1 MERKKHLMTTTI
13 DRKPHVVGIGG
24 TMREG
29 STSLLALEEALRAA
43 EEAGATTELLD
54 LRELD
59 LPLYEP
65 GKPLEGCGENVKDVV
80 EAMRGADA
88 LLWSTA
94 AYHGTLAGVTK
105 NALDFAQCL
114 ARDERPYLQDRVVG
128 LISTAGGGMA
138 AVNAIGAMVD
148 AVHPLRGVVAP
159 LSVPVTQSWKA
170 FDEEGNIRDEG
181 VARRLES
188 LGRIV
193 VEMAAKLGSGAG
205 EHEER
210 TLQNIA

>member
-1 MERKKHLMTTTI
+1 MTTI
-13 DRKPHVVGIGG
+13 DRKLHVVGIGG
-24 TMREG
+24 TLREG
-29 STSLLALEEALRAA
+29 STGLLALEEALRAA

-65 GKPLEGCGENVKDVV
+65 GKPLEEYGENVQNLV

-105 NALDFAQCL
+105 NALDFAQVL
-114 ARDERPYLQDRVVG
+114 ARDERPYLEDRVVG
-128 LISTAGGGMA
+128 LIATAGGGMGA
-138 AVNAIGAMVD
+138 INAINAMINV
-148 AVHPLRGVVAP
+148 VHALRGVAAP

-170 FDEEGNIRDEG
+170 FDEEGNVRDEG
-181 VARRLES
+181 VAGRLES
-188 LGRIV
+188 LGGLV
-193 VEMAAKLGSGAG
+193 VEMAAKLRSGV
-205 EHEER
+205 EER

>member
-1 MERKKHLMTTTI
+1 MTSI
-13 DRKPHVVGIGG
+13 DRKLHVVGIGS
-24 TMREG
+24 TLRKG

-65 GKPLEGCGENVKDVV
+65 GKPIEGYGENVKKLV

-94 AYHGTLAGVTK
+94 AYHGTLTGVTK
-105 NALDFAQCL
+105 NALDFVQFL

-128 LISTAGGGMA
+128 LISTAGGGTA
-138 AVNAIGAMVD
+138 AVNAIGAMVNV
-148 AVHPLRGVVAP
+148 VHA
-159 LSVPVTQSWKA
+159 
-170 FDEEGNIRDEG
+170 
-181 VARRLES
+181 
-188 LGRIV
+188 
-193 VEMAAKLGSGAG
+193 
-205 EHEER
+205 
-210 TLQNIA
+210 

>member
-1 MERKKHLMTTTI
+1 
-13 DRKPHVVGIGG
+13 
-24 TMREG
+24 
-29 STSLLALEEALRAA
+29 
-43 EEAGATTELLD
+43 
-54 LRELD
+54 
-59 LPLYEP
+59 
-65 GKPLEGCGENVKDVV
+65 
-80 EAMRGADA
+80 MRGADA
-88 LLWSTA
+88 LLLSTA

-105 NALDFAQCL
+105 NALDFAQFL

-138 AVNAIGAMVD
+138 AVNAIGAMVN
-148 AVHPLRGVVAP
+148 AVHALRGVAAP

-170 FDEEGNIRDEG
+170 FDEEGIIRDEG

-188 LGRIV
+188 LGWIV
-193 VEMAAKLGSGAG
+193 VEMATKLGSGAG

>member
-1 MERKKHLMTTTI
+1 MTTV
-13 DRKPHVVGIGG
+13 DRELRVVGIGG
-24 TMREG
+24 TLRKG

-65 GKPLEGCGENVKDVV
+65 GKPIEGYGENVKKLV
-80 EAMRGADA
+80 EAMRGADV

-94 AYHGTLAGVTK
+94 AYHGTLTGVTK
-105 NALDFAQCL
+105 NALDFAQFL

-128 LISTAGGGMA
+128 LIATAGGGMA
-138 AVNAIGAMVD
+138 AVNAIGAMVN
-148 AVHPLRGVVAP
+148 AVHALRGVAAP

-181 VARRLES
+181 VARQLES
-188 LGRIV
+188 LGRLV
-193 VEMAAKLGSGAG
+193 VELAAKLGSGTG
-205 EHEER
+205 GHEEL

>member
-1 MERKKHLMTTTI
+1 MTTTI
-13 DRKPHVVGIGG
+13 DRKLHVVGIGG
-24 TMREG
+24 TLREG

-65 GKPLEGCGENVKDVV
+65 GKPLEGGGENVKEVV

-105 NALDFAQCL
+105 NALDFAQFL

-148 AVHPLRGVVAP
+148 AVHALRGVVAP

>member
-1 MERKKHLMTTTI
+1 MTTI
-13 DRKPHVVGIGG
+13 DRKLHVIGIGG
-24 TMREG
+24 TLREG
-29 STSLLALEEALRAA
+29 STGLLALEEALRAA

-65 GKPLEGCGENVKDVV
+65 SKPLEEYGENVQNLV

-105 NALDFAQCL
+105 NALDFAQYL
-114 ARDERPYLQDRVVG
+114 ARDERPYLEDRVVG
-128 LISTAGGGMA
+128 LIATAGGGMA
-138 AVNAIGAMVD
+138 AVNAINAMVN
-148 AVHPLRGVVAP
+148 AIHALRGVAAP

-181 VARRLES
+181 VTGRLES
-188 LGRIV
+188 LGGLV
-193 VEMAAKLGSGAG
+193 VEMAAKLGSGV
-205 EHEER
+205 EER

>member
-1 MERKKHLMTTTI
+1 MTTI
-13 DRKPHVVGIGG
+13 DRKLHVVGIGS
-24 TMREG
+24 TLREG
-29 STSLLALEEALRAA
+29 STGLLALEEALRAA

-65 GKPLEGCGENVKDVV
+65 GKPLEEYGENVQNLV

-94 AYHGTLAGVTK
+94 AYHGTFAGVTK
-105 NALDFAQCL
+105 NALDFAQFL
-114 ARDERPYLQDRVVG
+114 ARDERPYLEDRVVG
-128 LISTAGGGMA
+128 LIATAGGGMGA
-138 AVNAIGAMVD
+138 INAINAMINV
-148 AVHPLRGVVAP
+148 VHALRGVAAP

-181 VARRLES
+181 VTGRLES
-188 LGRIV
+188 LGGLV
-193 VEMAAKLGSGAG
+193 VEMAAKLGSSV
-205 EHEER
+205 EER

>member
-1 MERKKHLMTTTI
+1 MTTT
-13 DRKPHVVGIGG
+13 DKKLHVVGIGG
-24 TMREG
+24 TLREDPRG
-29 STSLLALEEALRAA
+29 LLALEEALRAA
-43 EEAGATTELLD
+43 EEGGATTELLD

-59 LPLYEP
+59 LPMYEP
-65 GKPLEGCGENVKDVV
+65 GKPLEEYGENVRELV

-94 AYHGTLAGVTK
+94 AYHGTLAGLTK
-105 NALDFAQCL
+105 NALDFGQFL
-114 ARDERPYLQDRVVG
+114 ARDERPYLQDKVVG
-128 LISTAGGGMA
+128 LIATASGGMG
-138 AVNAIGAMVD
+138 AVNAINAMVSITH
-148 AVHPLRGVVAP
+148 ALRRVAAP
-159 LSVPVTQSWKA
+159 LSVPVTQSWKT

-193 VEMAAKLGSGAG
+193 VEMAAKLGSGAR
-205 EHEER
+205 ETEER

>member
-1 MERKKHLMTTTI
+1 L
-13 DRKPHVVGIGG
+13 IG
-24 TMREG
+24 
-29 STSLLALEEALRAA
+29 SFTSSASAALCGKVRR
-43 EEAGATTELLD
+43 ATTELLD

-65 GKPLEGCGENVKDVV
+65 GKPLEGCGENVKEVV

-105 NALDFAQCL
+105 NALDFAQFL
-114 ARDERPYLQDRVVG
+114 AQDERPYLQGRVVG

-138 AVNAIGAMVD
+138 AVNAIGAMVN
-148 AVHPLRGVVAP
+148 AVHALRGVAAP

-188 LGRIV
+188 LGWIV
-193 VEMAAKLGSGAG
+193 VEMATKLGSGAG
-205 EHEER
+205 KREER
-210 TLQNIA
+210 TLQIA